1 MRMALVKSPSNTEM
15 NGATQKDGVLS
26 PYRNTNGSTELN
38 SSEYVELQFGRFQ
51 NTHSV
56 LDNVLRGIF
65 DWPDIVF
72 VPKGVIKDQIQASL
86 RT

>member
-1 MRMALVKSPSNTEM
+1 MAQPKRT
-15 NGATQKDGVLS
+15 AVLC
-26 PYRNTNGSTELN
+26 PYRSTKNSTELN
-38 SSEYVELQFGRFQ
+38 SSDDVELQFGRFQ